1 MINSSE
7 SSQQGLSSF
16 LLVLLPFG
24 LFFSFNQALPSE
36 RRPIY
41 YNVTHIINIWLLLL
55 SPKYCVAVVNLLL
68 HSALNTPHPPPP
80 PLFGCSQLTLKIQKV
95 QTLGCPET
103 SPYLPSMIQITGK
116 ISVTL
121 KISSFSQFQGLL
133 FFLPY

>member
-55 SPKYCVAVVNLLL
+55 SPKYCVAVVNLL

-80 PLFGCSQLTLKIQKV
+80 NSLAALS
-95 QTLGCPET
+95 
-103 SPYLPSMIQITGK
+103 
-116 ISVTL
+116 
-121 KISSFSQFQGLL
+121 
-133 FFLPY
+133 